1 MLEWVLVLISDQQ
14 MSLFTDGTHIKVNHK
29 NHGMYDDSNT
39 VTISGVAPDTKPTKL
54 TAAYAADST
63 GALTVE
69 SGSQFFTFENVG
81 VGTTNAGYIQIG
93 DEIIG
98 YTTATGKFHQGNYHQ
113 RN

>member
-1 MLEWVLVLISDQQ
+1 
-14 MSLFTDGTHIKVNHK
+14 
-29 NHGMYDDSNT
+29 MYDDSNT

-98 YTTATGKFHQGNYHQ
+98 FTTATGSSLEELSPEELILKIIQSELQFISMNLMAYL
-113 RN
+113 